1 MRPLTLKRPASSGPT
16 SWGVVALCALVVV
29 AEGYDLI
36 VFGAL
41 LPSLLTEPGWGPDNA
56 GAGTV
61 GSLVHV
67 GVSAAVLAALVVL
80 DRRATRP
87 GGRSTAEAVGSAA

>member
-1 MRPLTLKRPASSGPT
+1 MRPLTLKRSTSSGPT
-16 SWGVVALCALVVV
+16 SWGVVALCALVVA

-36 VFGAL
+36 VFGSL
-41 LPSLLTEPGWGPDNA
+41 LPSLLTEPGWDLDNA
-56 GAGTV
+56 GAGTA
-61 GSLVHV
+61 GSLVYV

-87 GGRSTAEAVGSAA
+87 GGRSTAEAAGSAA

>member
-1 MRPLTLKRPASSGPT
+1 MRPLILKRPASSGPT
-16 SWGVVALCALVVV
+16 SWGVVALRALVVV
-29 AEGYDLI
+29 GYDLI

-67 GVSAAVLAALVVL
+67 GVSAALLAALVVL
-80 DRRATRP
+80 GRRATWP

>member
-1 MRPLTLKRPASSGPT
+1 
-16 SWGVVALCALVVV
+16 VVALCALVVV
-29 AEGYDLI
+29 AEGYGLI

-56 GAGTV
+56 GAG
-61 GSLVHV
+61 LVYV

-80 DRRATRP
+80 DRRATP
-87 GGRSTAEAVGSAA
+87 GGSTAEAAGSAA

>member
-1 MRPLTLKRPASSGPT
+1 MRPLTLKRPTSSGPT

-41 LPSLLTEPGWGPDNA
+41 LPSLLTEPGWGLDNA
-56 GAGTV
+56 SAGTV
-61 GSLVHV
+61 GSLVYV

-87 GGRSTAEAVGSAA
+87 GGRSTADAAGSAV